1 MGQIVNQMTLEV
13 FFKLKE
19 KINEKREEKKLNKK
33 EKTAVIYATKTKH
46 SKKLAEAIGSALKVK
61 AENITENPTLHDID
75 LLFIVGGIYGG
86 ASMPELLA
94 YIKEMEAPALKH
106 AVLVTSCASG
116 KQRQDAVRRILEEKE
131 IKVMDEFVCKGAI
144 LFVSLTHPNAKDIKE
159 ATNFALEIVGQQ
171 A

>member
-1 MGQIVNQMTLEV
+1 MGQIANQMTLEV

-106 AVLVTSCASG
+106 AVLVTSCTSG
-116 KQRQDAVRRILEEKE
+116 KQRQDAVRRILEEKG

-159 ATNFALEIVGQQ
+159 ATDFALKIVGQQ